1 VDIVTPELIAF
12 VIIMGLAIAALVYAN
27 NEPKGPRPA

>member
-1 VDIVTPELIAF
+1 MTPALIAF
-12 VIIMGLAIAALVYAN
+12 TILMGLAIAALIYFN

>member
-1 VDIVTPELIAF
+1 MTPDLIAF
-12 VIIMGLAIAALVYAN
+12 SILMALAIAALVYFN